1 MKFEYLLIVASYA
14 YTLSALVRFAVA
26 RSKPCPD
33 HERKKRLD
41 ILYGREDA
49 SNQ

>member
-26 RSKPCPD
+26 RSKPSPEA
-33 HERKKRLD
+33 ERQAKLD
-41 ILYGREDA
+41 LLYGRENE
-49 SNQ
+49 SN